1 MRRGKCRALSLCL
14 RRVVWSHVRVCRR
27 GTPPVHPR
35 KLPVSRD
42 GGLSAIL
49 RASAR
54 RRSAKKRVR
63 RVARPAG
70 AFFYQ
75 GPRLCVAVRD
85 NATDTELASSHR
97 RCSRALRRP
106 ATQITLAARHSR
118 GLAHSRTR
126 PFEPQTPTVHNM
138 PPADRRHAHAA
149 RAGSRAGSPRHS

>member
-1 MRRGKCRALSLCL
+1 MLRHVYMPTQHVNTSDVMPALIEEGGGCNVRRGKCRALSLCL

-97 RCSRALRRP
+97 RCSKAL
-106 ATQITLAARHSR
+106 
-118 GLAHSRTR
+118 
-126 PFEPQTPTVHNM
+126 
-138 PPADRRHAHAA
+138 
-149 RAGSRAGSPRHS
+149 